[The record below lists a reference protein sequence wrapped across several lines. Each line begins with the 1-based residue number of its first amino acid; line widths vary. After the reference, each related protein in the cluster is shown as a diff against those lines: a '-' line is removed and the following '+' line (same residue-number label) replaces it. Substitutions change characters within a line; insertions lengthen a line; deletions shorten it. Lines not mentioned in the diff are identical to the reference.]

1 MDLTKPKSG
10 ALVSLFSPSLYWM
23 KTVIKLFSTG
33 CRRVSSVDWKTSSG
47 GGEVGR
53 WGRIDEVW
61 NLGTM
66 FSQQHAIVVDWG
78 VYTCSELGESVKQY
92 ARIVWASLISS
103 LQVYRYDC
111 LPHRFS
117 PTFQPPLFSVENLK
131 NSNFRLVFETV
142 SFFKTFL
149 FWLFLFHVSLFS
161 SGWRY
166 TTSFWDFFC
175 YLIR

>member
-78 VYTCSELGESVKQY
+78 VHTCSELGESVKQY

-131 NSNFRLVFETV
+131 
-142 SFFKTFL
+142 KK
-149 FWLFLFHVSLFS
+149 
-161 SGWRY
+161 
-166 TTSFWDFFC
+166 
-175 YLIR
+175 